1 MRTLAV
7 VGRGSAG
14 ALAVLYFLKETD
26 WNIKWYFDSTIPPT
40 SVGEATNLS
49 VPSLLAR
56 TIGMNHDALLEMGGH
71 VKQGIWKKYWGNN
84 SDFLHPFP
92 VLSAAMHFTSK
103 GLHEYLFNYVKDN
116 PRIQVI
122 EQHVDDP
129 EELDADHVLV
139 CNGTPKNIDEE
150 FIIKDSVPV
159 NAVYV
164 TQCHWNH
171 PQFSYSLTHAMKHG
185 WVFGIPLQKRAS
197 IGYMYN
203 SDYATLD
210 EIKEEVKKI
219 FEDYDLV
226 PSEETTHMTFQS
238 RIRRNNFGPK
248 VVYNGNASF
257 FLEPLEATSLG
268 FTININRLAKD
279 LWLDRRTLK
288 SCQKEYEAELEGI
301 EAMIMMHYMSGSIYD
316 TPFWKD
322 TQQKATEYI
331 ENHYKQ
337 KTKWA
342 KFVTDTI
349 LNRKTEI
356 LEIGTWPSLNY
367 TINLENLHLMDS
379 FKELIY
385 KHYPKEYYEDRK

>member
-1 MRTLAV
+1 MKTLAV

-56 TIGMNHDALLEMGGH
+56 NIGMNHDALLEMGGH

-122 EQHVDDP
+122 DQHVDNP
-129 EELDADHVLV
+129 EELDVDHVLV

-150 FIIKDSVPV
+150 FIIKDKVPV

-164 TQCHWNH
+164 TQCYWDH

-219 FEDYDLV
+219 FEDYNLT
-226 PSEETTHMTFQS
+226 PSDQTTHMTFQS
-238 RIRRNNFGPK
+238 RIRKNNFGPK

-268 FTININRLAKD
+268 FTININRLARD

-288 SCQKEYEAELEGI
+288 SCQKEYEAELDGI

-322 TQQKATEYI
+322 TKQKATDYI

-349 LNRKTEI
+349 LNRKTD
-356 LEIGTWPSLNY
+356 LKNCSRPG
-367 TINLENLHLMDS
+367 LMM
-379 FKELIY
+379 
-385 KHYPKEYYEDRK
+385 RR